1 MNTNNEQ
8 IPNFTGLIFPKPNKE
23 VLEREEELINKYMKN
38 GGVIKDYGSNFD
50 INKYKEKRW
59 ECTLNTGLTK
69 K

>member
-1 MNTNNEQ
+1 MNKNDEQ
-8 IPNFTGLIFPKPNKE
+8 IPNFTGYIFPKPNRKDIE
-23 VLEREEELINKYMKN
+23 KGKELINEYMKN

-50 INKYKEKRW
+50 VNKYKEKRW